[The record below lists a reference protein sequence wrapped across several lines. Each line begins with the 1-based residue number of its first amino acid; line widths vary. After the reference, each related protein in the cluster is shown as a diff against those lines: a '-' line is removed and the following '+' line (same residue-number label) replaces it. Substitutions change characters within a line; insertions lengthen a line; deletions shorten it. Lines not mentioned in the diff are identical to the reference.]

1 VAKTGILGAP
11 RGARRRCRILILDP
25 GLRRDDELGLRRN
38 DELGLR
44 RDDEFGLHRDN
55 GSSLRRDDEL
65 GLRWDDG
72 LQIIGIA
79 LEFVRVRP
87 EVSKPALSLS
97 KHHHERPQIRIE
109 RLFETLRADAG
120 TGPLAY

>member
-11 RGARRRCRILILDP
+11 PGARRRGRILILDP

-65 GLRWDDG
+65 GLRRDDG

-109 RLFETLRADAG
+109 RLFETPRADAG